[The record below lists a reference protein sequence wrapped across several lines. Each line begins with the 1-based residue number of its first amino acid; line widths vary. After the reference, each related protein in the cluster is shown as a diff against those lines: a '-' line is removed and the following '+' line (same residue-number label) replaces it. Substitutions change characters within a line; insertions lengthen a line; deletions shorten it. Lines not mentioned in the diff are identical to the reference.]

1 MNVELIIS
9 NQSARKRLYRRDV
22 LTRIAERLCA
32 DEGLTGAIELS
43 VLFCDDAF
51 IQNLNKQYRDMDRPT
66 DVLSFSQDGPE
77 LGGRRILG
85 DIVIS
90 LETVESRCAD
100 IASPADRDAAMRD
113 EVRLLFCHGVL
124 HLLGYDHATAEGRA
138 RMTARQAHALGIPAD
153 AAWPAPVEGA
163 RRRG

>member
-1 MNVELIIS
+1 MNIEIIIS

-22 LTRIAERLCA
+22 LTRIAEGLCA
-32 DEGLTGAIELS
+32 EEGITGALELS

-51 IQNLNKQYRDMDRPT
+51 IQDLNKQYRDIDRPT

-90 LETVESRCAD
+90 LETVENRFAD
-100 IASPADRDAAMRD
+100 VSNPADRAAAMRN
-113 EVRLLFCHGVL
+113 EVRLLFCHGML
-124 HLLGYDHATAEGRA
+124 HLLGYDHATAEDRA
-138 RMTARQAHALGIPAD
+138 RMAARQAHALGIPMD
-153 AAWPAPVEGA
+153 AAWPAPKEGA